1 MKYLIKYRKE
11 FAISIGFFV
20 MTAINLIRA
29 IMSKEVTENVIVAVI
44 YAFFGVLAWFY
55 HMPTSAEG
63 QVGKETMLDMKD
75 LADTEWDYVEEPEDG
90 EVSENDN

>member
-75 LADTEWDYVEEPEDG
+75 LADTEWDYVEEPKDS
-90 EVSENDN
+90 EVSEDGN